1 MMNSFTITGP
11 ALLPD
16 GLADATITISDSR
29 IASITRGIDLHADTR
44 VEGWIAPGLIDL
56 QVNGAYGF
64 DFTTNSATV
73 ANVAARLPETG
84 VTAFLP
90 TIISSPLESYPN
102 ILRELKRAAADACGS
117 EILGV
122 HLEGPYL
129 NPKRAGAHNPNY
141 LRAPLLASIQHFTQF
156 AFPPL
161 VRMVTLAPERAG
173 ALALIRQLRAP
184 WTVVSAG
191 HSAATYDQAIAGF
204 NAGITYGTHLFN
216 AMSALAHR
224 EPGLVGALLSSDV
237 PCGLIADGIHV
248 HPAAVKT
255 AFRAKGAN
263 GITLVTDAMAAMGTT
278 AGRYTLGDRE
288 VILDINSARLAD
300 GTLAGSILQMDKAVR
315 NMIEFTG
322 CSLADAITMAS
333 ATPARVLGLER
344 KGKIALGC
352 DADLVVFDESLHVQM
367 TIARGEIVYRRN
379 KK

>member
-44 VEGWIAPGLIDL
+44 VEGCIAPGLIDL

-141 LRAPLLASIQHFTQF
+141 LRAPVFASVRAIR
-156 AFPPL
+156 FPAAPL
-161 VRMVTLAPERAG
+161 IRLVTLAPELPG
-173 ALALIRQLRAP
+173 ALDLIRQLHGQRI
-184 WTVVSAG
+184 VVSAG